1 MLLRWVL
8 FMAIFAFG
16 VGVLVSY
23 AGLVFGWGRS
33 LPLVTGSSRRSI
45 EVAAGLYGIWI
56 LTRPLLVA
64 ASRVRS
70 PASSIAELLEPGASV
85 VIPCSNAA
93 GQLDETVRT
102 ILAQTYRPLEIILVE
117 NNSADDTWNVC
128 QRLEREH
135 PGIVRAARVDVHA
148 WEYACS
154 VAVNV
159 GVRVARY
166 EGIIR
171 MDCDTIMAETMIEKA
186 MLELRR
192 PGTSAVAV
200 NLRISNPTSSL
211 ITRLQSI
218 EYLLAME
225 LDRRFQ
231 GMFDS
236 VVCCSGGLSAYRR
249 STILSS
255 GGFCSAPKW
264 VSEDLDM
271 TMKAHRLGYVRTAP
285 SAIGY
290 TGAGTLGEHGNR
302 RLLPAPP
309 WLGPTFV
316 LVRRQGRLLRASVPW
331 NHQSARR
338 DGVYFARCRAPD
350 GDARKLEVDRRVR
363 RRSDAWNAGPV
374 AVLGTDGR
382 DEARAPVYLGH
393 PSVCLF
399 LWAPGVSRP
408 LRRGMAWRRRHPP
421 P

>member
-290 TGAGTLGEHGNR
+290 TEGPETIRGIIRQRARWGNTGIVAFFLHHRGFHLRTVLFEHRGV
-302 RLLPAPP
+302 LLMEAQR
-309 WLGPTFV
+309 TENFERFV
-316 LVRRQGRLLRASVPW
+316 RAREVRV
-331 NHQSARR
+331 
-338 DGVYFARCRAPD
+338 GVLH
-350 GDARKLEVDRRVR
+350 DATE
-363 RRSDAWNAGPV
+363 
-374 AVLGTDGR
+374 
-382 DEARAPVYLGH
+382 
-393 PSVCLF
+393 
-399 LWAPGVSRP
+399 
-408 LRRGMAWRRRHPP
+408 
-421 P
+421 